1 MAVFKA
7 VSAKPF
13 LDPWVVI
20 KYSKGVKPSIY
31 EAMIGKKLGGDMLLR
46 STDGEMLGK
55 ILILSHQMQDKRE
68 INITLI
74 FLDAVPEK
82 ESVIIAYEDKDLR
95 KELGSDENKILALVT
110 RYFHCG

>member
-1 MAVFKA
+1 
-7 VSAKPF
+7 
-13 LDPWVVI
+13 
-20 KYSKGVKPSIY
+20 
-31 EAMIGKKLGGDMLLR
+31 MLLR

-82 ESVIIAYEDKDLR
+82 ESVIIAYEDKDLNESNEQLAT
-95 KELGSDENKILALVT
+95 KPHISPYIL
-110 RYFHCG
+110 